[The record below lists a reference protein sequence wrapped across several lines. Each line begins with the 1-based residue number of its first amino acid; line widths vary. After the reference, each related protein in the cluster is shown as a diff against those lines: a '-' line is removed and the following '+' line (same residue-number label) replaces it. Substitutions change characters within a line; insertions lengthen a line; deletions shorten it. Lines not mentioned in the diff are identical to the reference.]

1 MTFYGESFRLQT
13 IPPGPSSRF
22 LRTASIHQLSR
33 DPGKEFDQR
42 PWLACGGRNTHSW
55 LDTSNAAP
63 EQWLPCHASVRE
75 NLLNQAYRFANLT
88 DHELVENGLSKTL
101 DFAPFRVSSAALTV
115 GFMNALGI
123 DSLRAIEVNMAG
135 GILLESDFWSSQR

>member
-1 MTFYGESFRLQT
+1 MS
-13 IPPGPSSRF
+13 PSACRQYPQVHLHDF
-22 LRTASIHQLSR
+22 FEQQASISFHVIQVKNSINVHGWRVVDGTRTVGLTPPMR
-33 DPGKEFDQR
+33 R
-42 PWLACGGRNTHSW
+42 RNNGFHV
-55 LDTSNAAP
+55 
-63 EQWLPCHASVRE
+63 HASVRE
-75 NLLNQAYRFANLT
+75 NLLNQAYRFANLA